1 MIRYLLVLLL
11 LALPALAQQPQT
23 QLENEQDTTITT
35 SKITRNTVDL
45 SGEWDVSYDEGD
57 SWEKQ
62 HVPFTSYDGST
73 IVFKRNISLSSRDI
87 ANRSFHLN
95 LQGISDNGEF
105 YLNNQFLGSNFGG
118 MTEFWVNLPNNS
130 LKEGAN
136 ELKIVVN
143 PTEGYASQIQ
153 KLPLHAKKSATGIV
167 RKVLL
172 VSTAGAWVKSIN
184 SSYKLSDNENSAALN
199 VTGTISTGQLK
210 QSNGPLQV
218 KIYLFGNGTK
228 QSLGSESIKSE
239 NNRSYDFDVKAV
251 VNNPKLWSPDSPN
264 EYQLVTQILQNGVV
278 IDEFS
283 TEFGF
288 KKVEIISSDKG
299 NKFILNGEPFEL
311 KSVNYIDDYEGY
323 GQSIPLGQYEKDIR
337 EIKKLGANA
346 IRVKFGLPHPE
357 FIKLTS
363 KYGLFVLY
371 EFPSYNTPNSI
382 LNSDEVIVRMQ
393 NIADRILNNVDN
405 SPSIFSYGVY
415 SYSGEGADMQK
426 EYSNELITLLN
437 QHTNN
442 LIHKTIYTNADY
454 PNINGFDFLVVS
466 FNNKSYDFNTQLER
480 LEDLQRNI
488 GAVPLVCELGA
499 AVEQDNKNGYADQ
512 LSLEFQ
518 AYYLLN
524 SYSVLSTANIA
535 GFTIDTYNDYLLQQP
550 VMISNSENKY
560 IFSSGLVDRSR
571 NERSSFKA
579 VKSIFNKEKE
589 PLLTAG
595 SDDKADQT
603 VVFLVTGIVFGLI
616 FLIMINRFKRFR
628 EYFFRSILRPYNF
641 YADIRD
647 QRLIST
653 VQTSVLAILISV
665 SIASFIAA
673 TFYYLR
679 FSSTLEYFL
688 NMGIPIA
695 IIKENLFALVWTPAL
710 LILVM
715 SLIVMLYIL
724 FIALYLK
731 ITAFALSVRLFYK
744 DAFTLATWS
753 LIPTILLLIVASF
766 MIKIFGEMDY
776 GYLMIFAILGF
787 VKIWSMLRLL
797 KSSAVVLDKPR
808 GKVYLIEIALALIVL
823 GIPLFLMQ
831 WSRSVIDYLIYVL
844 TVMV

>member
-1 MIRYLLVLLL
+1 MIRYLLVIVLFT
-11 LALPALAQQPQT
+11 LPVFAQPT
-23 QLENEQDTTITT
+23 EEQDTLITP
-35 SKITRNTVDL
+35 SKVTRDVVDL
-45 SGEWDVSYDEGD
+45 SGEWDISYDDGD

-62 HVPFTSYDGST
+62 YVPFTSYEGST
-73 IVFKRNISLSSRDI
+73 IVFKKNISLSKKNI

-95 LQGISDNGEF
+95 VQGISDNGEF

-130 LKEGAN
+130 LKEGSN

-143 PTEGYASQIQ
+143 PSEGYAAQIQ
-153 KLPLHAKKSATGIV
+153 RLPLHSKRAATGII

-172 VSTAGAWVKSIN
+172 VSTAGAWVNSIN
-184 SSYKLSDNENSAALN
+184 SSYKFSEGGSSVAVNIQ
-199 VTGTISTGQLK
+199 GTFTTGQLK
-210 QSNGPLQV
+210 QTKGAIVV
-218 KIYLFGNGTK
+218 KSHLVGNGTR
-228 QSLGSESIKSE
+228 QSLGSQTVNVD
-239 NNRSYDFDVKAV
+239 NNRSYDFDFKAV
-251 VNNPKLWSPDSPN
+251 VNNPALWSPDSPN
-264 EYQLVTQILQNGVV
+264 EYNIVTQIQKNGVT
-278 IDEFS
+278 IDEYS
-283 TEFGF
+283 TVFGF

-299 NKFILNGEPFEL
+299 NKFILNGHPFEL
-311 KSVNYIDDYEGY
+311 KSVNYIDDYKGY
-323 GQSIPLGQYEKDIR
+323 GQSIPLSQYEKDIK

-346 IRVKFGLPHPE
+346 IRVKFGLPHSE
-357 FIKLTS
+357 LIKLTS

-371 EFPSYNTPNSI
+371 EFPSYNTPVSI

-393 NIADRILNNVDN
+393 NIADRILNAVDN
-405 SPSIFSYGVY
+405 FPNIFSYGLY
-415 SYSGEGADMQK
+415 SYSDEDANQQK
-426 EYSNELITLLN
+426 EYSSNMISKLN

-442 LIHKTIYTNADY
+442 LIHKTIYTNTDY
-454 PNINGFDFLVVS
+454 PNINDVDFLIVS
-466 FNNKSYDFNTQLER
+466 FNNKSYNFNTQLKR

-488 GAVPLVCELGA
+488 GAVPLICELGT
-499 AVEQDNKNGYADQ
+499 AVEEDNKNGYADK

-524 SYSVLSTANIA
+524 SYSILSTANIA
-535 GFTIDTYNDYLLQQP
+535 GFTFDTYNDYLLQQP
-550 VMISNSENKY
+550 VMINNGVDK
-560 IFSSGLVDRSR
+560 FVFTSGLVDRDR

-595 SDDKADQT
+595 SDDKADKT

-665 SIASFIAA
+665 SVASFISA

-688 NMGIPIA
+688 NMGIPIS
-695 IIKENLFALVWTPAL
+695 IIKENLFSLVWTPSI
-710 LILVM
+710 LILIM
-715 SLIVMLYIL
+715 SLIIMLYIL
-724 FIALYLK
+724 FIALFLK

-766 MIKIFGEMDY
+766 MIKIFGEMDN
-776 GYLMIFAILGF
+776 GYLLIFAILGF
-787 VKIWSMLRLL
+787 VKIWSLLRLL

-808 GKVYLIEIALALIVL
+808 GKVYLIEIVLGLIIL

>member
-1 MIRYLLVLLL
+1 MVLIT
-11 LALPALAQQPQT
+11 LPVFGQPT
-23 QLENEQDTTITT
+23 EEQDTLITT
-35 SKITRNTVDL
+35 SKVTRNVVDL
-45 SGEWDVSYDEGD
+45 SGEWDISYDDGD

-62 HVPFTSYDGST
+62 YVPFTSYEGST
-73 IVFKRNISLSSRDI
+73 IVFKKNISLSKKNI

-105 YLNNQFLGSNFGG
+105 YINNQFLGINFGG

-130 LKEGAN
+130 LKEGTN
-136 ELKIVVN
+136 EIKIVVN
-143 PTEGYASQIQ
+143 PTEGYANQIQ
-153 KLPLHAKKSATGIV
+153 KLPLHSKRAATGII
-167 RKVLL
+167 RKVFL
-172 VSTAGAWVKSIN
+172 VSTASAWVNRIN
-184 SSYKLSDNENSAALN
+184 SSYKFSENGTSAALN
-199 VTGTISTGQLK
+199 IKGTLTTGQLK
-210 QSNGPLQV
+210 QSKGTIQV
-218 KIYLFGNGTK
+218 KSFLVGKGTRHA
-228 QSLGSESIKSE
+228 LGSQSINAEK
-239 NNRSYDFDVKAV
+239 NRSYDFDFKAV
-251 VNNPKLWSPDSPN
+251 INNPALWSPESPDQYN
-264 EYQLVTQILQNGVV
+264 IVTQIQKNGIT

-283 TEFGF
+283 TVFGF

-311 KSVNYIDDYEGY
+311 KSVNYIDDYKGY
-323 GQSIPLGQYEKDIR
+323 GKSIPLSQYEKDIK

-346 IRVKFGLPHPE
+346 IRVKFGLPHSE
-357 FIKLTS
+357 LIRLTS
-363 KYGLFVLY
+363 EYGLFVLY
-371 EFPSYNTPNSI
+371 EFPSYNTPISI

-393 NIADRILNNVDN
+393 NIVDRILNAVDN
-405 SPSIFSYGVY
+405 SPSIFSYGLY
-415 SYSGEGADMQK
+415 SYSDEDANMQK
-426 EYSNELITLLN
+426 EYSTKLISLLN
-437 QHTNN
+437 QHTSN
-442 LIHKTIYTNADY
+442 LVHKSIYTNTDY
-454 PNINGFDFLVVS
+454 PNIKDVDFLIVS
-466 FNNKSYDFNTQLER
+466 FNNKSYNFNTQLKR

-488 GAVPLVCELGA
+488 GAIPLICELGA
-499 AVEQDNKNGYADQ
+499 AVEENNKNGYADQ

-524 SYSVLSTANIA
+524 SYSILSTANIA
-535 GFTIDTYNDYLLQQP
+535 GFSFDTYNDYLLQQP
-550 VMISNSENKY
+550 VMINNGEDKY
-560 IFSSGLVDRSR
+560 VFTSGLVDRDR

-595 SDDKADQT
+595 SDDKTDKT
-603 VVFLVTGIVFGLI
+603 VVFLVTGIIFGLI

-653 VQTSVLAILISV
+653 VQTSVLAVLISV

-688 NMGIPIA
+688 NIGIPIS
-695 IIKENLFALVWTPAL
+695 IIKENLFALIWTPSL

-766 MIKIFGEMDY
+766 ITKIFGEMDN

-787 VKIWSMLRLL
+787 VKIWSLLRLL
-797 KSSAVVLDKPR
+797 KSSAVVLDKPK
-808 GKVYLIEIALALIVL
+808 GKVYLIEIALGLIIL
-823 GIPLFLMQ
+823 GIPVFLMQ